1 MGCKRPKFLT
11 GNGIY
16 LCTQAYAIAPKAR
29 YTGLYPMFLLK
40 MNTFDEFIVVKRI
53 EIKKITYVVDF

>member
-16 LCTQAYAIAPKAR
+16 LCTQAYAIAQKPRHSGR
-29 YTGLYPMFLLK
+29 YPLFLLK
-40 MNTFDEFIVVKRI
+40 MNTFDEFIFVKRI
-53 EIKKITYVVDF
+53 KIKKITYVVDF